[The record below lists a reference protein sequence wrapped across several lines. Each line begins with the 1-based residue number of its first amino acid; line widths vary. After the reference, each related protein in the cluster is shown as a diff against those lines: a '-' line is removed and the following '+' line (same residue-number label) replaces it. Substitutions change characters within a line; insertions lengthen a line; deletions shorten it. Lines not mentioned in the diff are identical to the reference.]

1 MGELDTIRASVTDAG
16 RLRWEALVAEIPR
29 PVDKVRP
36 EVGARFVLS
45 GIDPT
50 SQGPHDTGRAI
61 LHRTEVAQGQR
72 AAIAIP
78 MDMVWAQ
85 RVGRLREVQALLGF
99 RREDRWDAIV
109 TVLEVR
115 TDGAE
120 VGELVVE
127 LGPILVTGQ
136 LLLEREGAVPGLE
149 AALAALDK
157 LQAGIAVPHAT
168 EKPADLLPLLYRI
181 LATHHWRAFRELC
194 DSSASTSD
202 KKVTFDQ
209 FRHAWDAAQG
219 DIKFEGYVEPQAV
232 VAEAVEGT
240 VVRTRLARRG
250 EKGESLS
257 HQVKWVKRGPGWRLA
272 GGLL

>member
-1 MGELDTIRASVTDAG
+1 MGELETIRAAVTEAG
-16 RLRWEALVAEIPR
+16 RLRWEASLGEVPG
-29 PVDKVRP
+29 PVNKVRP

-45 GIDPT
+45 DIDPT

-61 LHRTEVAQGQR
+61 LHRTEVAQGHR
-72 AAIAIP
+72 VAVAIP

-99 RREDRWDAIV
+99 RREERWDAIV
-109 TVLEVR
+109 TVLEAR
-115 TDGAE
+115 TELEAP
-120 VGELVVE
+120 ELVVE
-127 LGPILVTGQ
+127 LGAILVRGQ
-136 LLLEREGAVPGLE
+136 LLLEREGAVPGLDQ
-149 AALAALDK
+149 ALARLDK
-157 LQAGIAVPHAT
+157 LQAGIAVPNAV

-181 LATHHWRAFRELC
+181 LGTHHWRAFRELC
-194 DSSASTSD
+194 DASASTSD

-209 FRHAWDAAQG
+209 FRHAWETAQG
-219 DIKFEGYVEPQAV
+219 EIQFEGYVEPVAV

-240 VVRTRLARRG
+240 VVRTRHARRG

>member
-1 MGELDTIRASVTDAG
+1 MGELDTIRASVIEAG
-16 RLRWEALVAEIPR
+16 RLRWETLLGEVPG
-29 PVDKVRP
+29 PVGKVRP
-36 EVGARFVLS
+36 EVGAHFALT

-61 LHRTEVAQGQR
+61 LHRTESAQGQR
-72 AAIAIP
+72 LAVAIP

-85 RVGRLREVQALLGF
+85 RVGRMREVQALLGF

-109 TVLEVR
+109 TVLEAR
-115 TDGAE
+115 TELEAP
-120 VGELVVE
+120 ELVVE
-127 LGPILVTGQ
+127 LGPIFVRGQ
-136 LLLEREGAVPGLE
+136 LLLEREGAVPGLDQ
-149 AALAALDK
+149 AVASLDK
-157 LQAGIAVPHAT
+157 LQAGIAVPNAT

-194 DSSASTSD
+194 DASASTSD

-209 FRHAWDAAQG
+209 FRHAWEAAQG
-219 DIKFEGYVEPQAV
+219 EIQFEGYVEPQSV
-232 VAEAVEGT
+232 VVEAVEGT
-240 VVRTRLARRG
+240 VVRTRHARRG